1 MKYSDLITYK
11 GSTYLTS
18 IYEPQ
23 DNVLIVD
30 IERCKIDEI
39 SEDII
44 IGDDVVLENCHSIDI
59 DETLPVLRFKFDWY
73 IAYSVRNESF
83 TVMDEY
89 EVYKGNAFRIYS
101 RSRYIDFIE
110 LSTIASNDYP
120 GPFKYYG
127 IIALNHI
134 VDIIST
140 DAPTVTLINR
150 KTS

>member
-1 MKYSDLITYK
+1 M
-11 GSTYLTS
+11 
-18 IYEPQ
+18 
-23 DNVLIVD
+23 
-30 IERCKIDEI
+30 
-39 SEDII
+39 
-44 IGDDVVLENCHSIDI
+44 
-59 DETLPVLRFKFDWY
+59 
-73 IAYSVRNESF
+73 RNESF

-120 GPFKYYG
+120 GPFKHYG

-150 KTS
+150 KMS